1 MAGFVGAAMIA
12 VGIDLGGT
20 KIEAQIFD
28 ANWACVD
35 RRRIDTPAN
44 YSAIVAAMADQI
56 AWADARAQKALPV
69 GVGAAGL
76 VRPATGLAYTAN
88 LDAMD
93 RPLPADIAKAAGRAI
108 TYINDCRALA
118 LSEAVFGSGRG
129 KSPVAGLILGT
140 GVGGGLAIDGRLAP
154 GFAAVGGEFGHVTA
168 SAHLISLHDLPVIR
182 CGCGRFACT
191 ETLVS
196 GPGLTR
202 LAQRFVGQDMTPQQV
217 VAARAVSPMAA
228 LAWQVWCDLVAD
240 LLITMV
246 FTCDP
251 SAIVIG
257 GGLSKV
263 PGLTGDLTAALQKA
277 HLPGFAIPE
286 LLIAEGG
293 DASGA
298 RGAAFAALQA
308 QGQS

>member
-1 MAGFVGAAMIA
+1 MAEFVGAAMIA

-28 ANWACVD
+28 GNWACVD
-35 RRRIDTPAN
+35 RRRIETPQS
-44 YSAIVAAMADQI
+44 YDAIVKAVAKQI
-56 AWADARAQKALPV
+56 VWADDQAGTALPV
-69 GVGAAGL
+69 GIGAAGL

-93 RPLPADIAKAAGRAI
+93 RPLPADLAKAAGRDI

-118 LSEAVFGSGRG
+118 LSEAVFGAGRG

-140 GVGGGLAIDGRLAP
+140 GVGGGLAIGGRLAP

-168 SAHLISLHDLPVIR
+168 SAQLITLHDLPVIK

-196 GPGLTR
+196 GPGLVR
-202 LAQRFVGQDMTPQQV
+202 LARRFVGQDMTPEQV
-217 VAARAVSPMAA
+217 VAARAVNVMAA
-228 LAWQVWCDLVAD
+228 QAWHVWCDLVAD
-240 LLITMV
+240 LLITLV

-251 SAIVIG
+251 AAIVIG

-263 PGLTGDLTAALQKA
+263 PGLIGDLTDALQKVQ
-277 HLPGFAIPE
+277 LPGFAIPE
-286 LLIAEGG
+286 LLLAEGG

-298 RGAAFAALQA
+298 RGAAYAALQGHA
-308 QGQS
+308 HI

>member
-1 MAGFVGAAMIA
+1 MIA

-28 ANWACVD
+28 AGWACVD
-35 RRRIDTPAN
+35 RRRIDTPQD
-44 YSAIVAAMADQI
+44 YLAIVAAMADQI
-56 AWADARAQKALPV
+56 AWADTRSGKTLPV

-76 VRPATGLAYTAN
+76 VRPVTGRAYTAN

-93 RPLPADIAKAAGRAI
+93 RPLPADIASAAGRAI

-118 LSEAVFGSGRG
+118 LSEAVFGAGRG

-154 GFAAVGGEFGHVTA
+154 GFAAVGGEFGHFTA
-168 SAHLISLHDLPVIR
+168 SAHLISQHDLPIVQ
-182 CGCGRFACT
+182 CGCGRWACT

-202 LAQRFVGQDMTPQQV
+202 LAQRFVGQDMTPEQLV
-217 VAARAVSPMAA
+217 SARLSSPKAAQ
-228 LAWQVWCDLVAD
+228 AWQVWCDLVAD
-240 LLITMV
+240 LLITLV

-251 SAIVIG
+251 AAIVIG
-257 GGLSKV
+257 GGLSKI
-263 PGLTGDLTAALQKA
+263 PHLIKDLNAPLQRA
-277 HLPGFAIPE
+277 QLPGFAIPE
-286 LLIAEGG
+286 LLLAQGG

-298 RGAAFAALQA
+298 RGAAYAAYQERA
-308 QGQS
+308 VR